1 VAVQKK
7 SCHQFIRTLIVRF
20 IGGYS
25 GIYDRGKRPFSPV
38 TGAGAAS
45 ILLGGEAN
53 SSLEERKSYWQRM
66 WVRPTVCR
74 LLALNVGSLA
84 GIVSPGLPLLARN
97 VSRKCPLFASSRA
110 TVCEPLQLVVV
121 SVPKDIPGT
130 PTGDFHPISSCP
142 CRAYTCR
149 STRPLGFASRRVNS
163 GVCAVHAVMLGGESP
178 LSRCAW
184 SRRTSEAQGR
194 HREVGSEGSVERMCG
209 ATDRNRIQ
217 GVVRSGRVG
226 TRP

>member
-110 TVCEPLQLVVV
+110 TVCEPLQVATNFYGYGTNGNRQQETEFHRCVAFGDLGQRIAEFMTRGSHICVEGRLKTESWEHGDHKHYRTKIIVERTTFGTK
-121 SVPKDIPGT
+121 KDRQ
-130 PTGDFHPISSCP
+130 TG
-142 CRAYTCR
+142 A
-149 STRPLGFASRRVNS
+149 
-163 GVCAVHAVMLGGESP
+163 GE
-178 LSRCAW
+178 
-184 SRRTSEAQGR
+184 
-194 HREVGSEGSVERMCG
+194 EVGDGMPEPVADHRGLDNDV
-209 ATDRNRIQ
+209 
-217 GVVRSGRVG
+217 
-226 TRP
+226 PF

>member
-7 SCHQFIRTLIVRF
+7 SCHQFIRTRIVRF

-53 SSLEERKSYWQRM
+53 SSLEERKSYWQRL
-66 WVRPTVCR
+66 WVRPTICR

-110 TVCEPLQLVVV
+110 TVCEPLQLGILGRRYAHPTV
-121 SVPKDIPGT
+121 SRLVGS
-130 PTGDFHPISSCP
+130 FV
-142 CRAYTCR
+142 
-149 STRPLGFASRRVNS
+149 RVD
-163 GVCAVHAVMLGGESP
+163 V
-178 LSRCAW
+178 LSRTSSACQTYAQAQLLQRPVCKIQASIRG
-184 SRRTSEAQGR
+184 SR
-194 HREVGSEGSVERMCG
+194 HG
-209 ATDRNRIQ
+209 APQALLKNIQ
-217 GVVRSGRVG
+217 RRASPGW
-226 TRP
+226 